1 MSGRIELPQLV
12 AGLRA
17 WTRQHD
23 APVRA
28 AVELLI
34 GHDMWLRQAEFRS
47 ACVHPDRCTGEV
59 WISWIAAQVAFEVGE
74 FDRCSSTE
82 RAVLDLAIA
91 LGTDRYRLRAMGTE
105 NLRLVAVAISTA
117 TGVGEVAR

>member
-1 MSGRIELPQLV
+1 VSRRIELPQLV

-23 APVRA
+23 APVWA

-34 GHDMWLRQAEFRS
+34 DHDVWLRRAEFRS
-47 ACVHPDRCTGEV
+47 ACVHPDLRTGEV
-59 WISWIAAQVAFEVGE
+59 WVSWSAAREAFEAGR
-74 FDRCSSTE
+74 FDRSSSTE

-91 LGTDRYRLRAMGTE
+91 LGSDRYRLRAMGPN
-105 NLRLVAVAISTA
+105 NLR
-117 TGVGEVAR
+117 GVTR